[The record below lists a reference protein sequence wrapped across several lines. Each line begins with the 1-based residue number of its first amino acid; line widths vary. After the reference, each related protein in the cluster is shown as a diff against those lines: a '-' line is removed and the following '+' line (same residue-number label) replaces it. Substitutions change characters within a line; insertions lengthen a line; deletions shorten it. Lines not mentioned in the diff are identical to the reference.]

1 MLINSYC
8 SFIILGGKREAE
20 DAIEKLVSA
29 KKQKGNDGVAQAVK
43 KAKVEAKTQKKN
55 KKDETSSS
63 SSEEDSSDSEEEQK
77 VCIHTYIYLFV
88 MKIH

>member
-1 MLINSYC
+1 M
-8 SFIILGGKREAE
+8 
-20 DAIEKLVSA
+20 SA
-29 KKQKGNDGVAQAVK
+29 KKQKVNDGVAQAVK